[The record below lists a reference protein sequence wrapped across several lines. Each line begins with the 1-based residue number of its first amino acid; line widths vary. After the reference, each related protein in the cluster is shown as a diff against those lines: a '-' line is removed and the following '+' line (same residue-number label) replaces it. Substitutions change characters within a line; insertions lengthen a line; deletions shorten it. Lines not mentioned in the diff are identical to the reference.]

1 MSSTML
7 CDAMFNSNILILVV
21 WITKVAETKGVHPR
35 LISVPVHMLCSEP
48 KSIEDSLNE
57 IREKKRLKTAHSS
70 GNSEESDDKWTVYL
84 NGILLQIFKPLDR
97 VLVTFL
103 CLCLFKPHILY
114 VVCSGN
120 RTVLMEPGCQIDRGG
135 CGYLLYYL

>member
-1 MSSTML
+1 ML
-7 CDAMFNSNILILVV
+7 CDAMFNSDIFILVV
-21 WITKVAETKGVHPR
+21 WITKVAETKGVHPHF
-35 LISVPVHMLCSEP
+35 ISVPVHMLCSEP

-84 NGILLQIFKPLDR
+84 NGILLQILKPLDR

-103 CLCLFKPHILY
+103 CLC
-114 VVCSGN
+114 
-120 RTVLMEPGCQIDRGG
+120 
-135 CGYLLYYL
+135 